1 MKKTI
6 ASLIV
11 CTLAAGSA
19 NAQDRVV
26 NVLNWSDYIA
36 EGTIKAF
43 EAETGI
49 SVVYDVMDS
58 NEMLETKLLSGQS
71 GYDVVFPSLIF
82 MARQITAGAYLPL
95 QKDKLPNLGNL
106 DADVMDLLQTSDP
119 GNTYGVP
126 YMEYTTGIGYNVALV
141 EERIDADK
149 VGTWDMLFDPE
160 TVARLS
166 DCGVAMVDA
175 PAHVIPAALNHLG
188 LPPDSKDTD
197 HLEQAAA
204 LVSSVRPN
212 IRYFHSSRYIN
223 DLAQGEICAVLGWS
237 GDILQARE
245 RAAEADKGVT
255 VGYALPASGARVG
268 FDMMGIPADA
278 PHPEEGLA
286 FINFLLKPE
295 IIADITNYVY
305 YANPNTAANALVAD
319 EVINDPGIY
328 PPAEIREGFYVLT
341 PNLQKYSRQL
351 NRAWT
356 QIRTGN

>member
-1 MKKTI
+1 MRKSLAGLMI
-6 ASLIV
+6 AA
-11 CTLAAGSA
+11 LAVGSA
-19 NAQDRVV
+19 NAQGRVV

-49 SVVYDVMDS
+49 TVTYDVMDS

-82 MARQITAGAYLPL
+82 MARQIAAGAYQPL
-95 QKDKLPNLGNL
+95 QKGKLPNLGNL
-106 DADVMDLLQTSDP
+106 DPDVMELLQASDP

-126 YMEYTTGIGYNVALV
+126 YMEYTTGIGYNKALV
-141 EERIDADK
+141 EERIGADK

-160 TVARLS
+160 TVAKLK
-166 DCGVAMVDA
+166 DCGVAVVDA
-175 PAHVIPAALNHLG
+175 PAHVIPAALNYLG

-197 HLEQAAA
+197 HLAQAAD
-204 LVSSVRPN
+204 LVNSVRPN

-237 GDILQARE
+237 GDILQARD
-245 RAAEADKGVT
+245 RAAEAGHGVT

-286 FINFLLKPE
+286 FINFLLRPE
-295 IIADITNYVY
+295 IIAEITDYVY
-305 YANPNTAANALVAD
+305 YANPNTAANDLVSD

-341 PNLQKYSRQL
+341 PNDPRYSREL